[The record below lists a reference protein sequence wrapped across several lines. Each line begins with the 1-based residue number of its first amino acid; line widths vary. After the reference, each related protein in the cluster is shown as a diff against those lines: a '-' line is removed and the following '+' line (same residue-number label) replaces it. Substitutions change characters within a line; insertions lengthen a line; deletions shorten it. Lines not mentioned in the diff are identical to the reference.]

1 MNPKA
6 KTPGEFQTNTTVAGG
21 LYRTNLC
28 ILMLEVYYRY
38 MPSSK

>member
-1 MNPKA
+1 MQRQSEMN
-6 KTPGEFQTNTTVAGG
+6 GQ

-38 MPSSK
+38 KYPTR